1 MIGYLKGNITLK
13 DPTYFIIEVNGVGYE
28 VKISL
33 NTFGRLKGESKCMI
47 FTYLHIKEDA
57 HTLFGFYDQDE
68 KYLFTQL
75 ISVSGIGPSTA
86 LMMLSSL
93 SVGEIQ
99 EAIGREDVHTIKG
112 VKGIGL
118 KTAERVILE
127 LKDKIRKG
135 QLSEKTIDIQP
146 GGYNVIKTEAL
157 AALLTLGFQK
167 VAAEKTVNSILNKAD
182 KDITLEEVI
191 KLALKSS

>member
-1 MIGYLKGNITLK
+1 MIGYLKGNIALK
-13 DPTYFIIEVNGVGYE
+13 DPTYFIIDVNGVGYE

-33 NTFGRLKGESKCMI
+33 NTYGRLKEQSKCMV

-57 HTLFGFYDQDE
+57 HTLYGFYDQEE
-68 KYLFTQL
+68 KYLFTLL

-93 SVGEIQ
+93 SVSEIQ
-99 EAIGREDVHTIKG
+99 EAIAMEDVHTIKE

-127 LKDKIRKG
+127 LKDKVRKVQIG
-135 QLSEKTIDIQP
+135 EKAVGYQP
-146 GGYNVIKTEAL
+146 GSLNVIKTEAL

-167 VAAEKTVNSILNKAD
+167 TAAEKTVNSILNKAE